1 MTNAV
6 NTRELVLGILMEVAG
21 KGTHSHLVIRDVLS
35 KYQYLGKQERSFITR
50 VSIGTLEQ
58 MILIDYIIDQFS
70 SVKVKKMKPVIRNI
84 LRSAVYQLKWMDS
97 IPDSAVCNEAVKLT
111 RKKGFQGLSGFVN
124 GVLRSIA
131 RGPAEV
137 RYPDEKKQPAEYMSV
152 RYSQP
157 LWLTQMWLDRF
168 GPETTGQ
175 ILGAFLEDSP
185 TCIRCNTGKISPEEL
200 AKRLNQQGIETTSSP
215 YIREAME
222 IRGYDY
228 LGALPEFEHGLFQ
241 VQDISSMLAVR
252 IAAPQK
258 RDTVYDVC
266 AAPGGKSLYLAEL
279 MQNTGMVTARDLTP
293 YKVGLIE
300 ENILRSGLTN
310 IRAQVWD
317 ACALDEAAVETAD
330 LVLADLPCSGLGV
343 LGRKPDI
350 KYHMSQGQ
358 IRELRGL
365 QREILGTVHKY
376 VKKGGVLVYSTCTID
391 IEENEKNMEWF
402 LSQFPFHLESIDPYL
417 CEALRSNT
425 TAQGYL
431 QLLPG
436 VHRADGFFMARLRK
450 DGE

>member
-1 MTNAV
+1 M
-6 NTRELVLGILMEVAG
+6 VLGILMEVTG

-124 GVLRSIA
+124 GVLRSIT
-131 RGPAEV
+131 RGLAEI
-137 RYPDEKKQPAEYMSV
+137 RYPDEKENPAEYMGI

-157 LWLTQMWLDRF
+157 LWLTQMWLARF

-175 ILGAFLEDSP
+175 ILRAFLDESP
-185 TCIRCNTGKISPEEL
+185 TCIRCSTGKIRAEEL
-200 AKRLNQQGIETTSSP
+200 ADKLNLQGIETIPSP
-215 YIREAME
+215 YIKEAME
-222 IRGYDY
+222 IRGYDH
-228 LGALPEFEHGLFQ
+228 LGALPEFKQGLFQ
-241 VQDISSMLAVR
+241 VQDVSSMLAVR
-252 IAAPQK
+252 IAAPAK
-258 RDTVYDVC
+258 GDIVYDVC

-279 MQNTGMVTARDLTP
+279 MENTGMVTARDLTP

-300 ENILRSGLTN
+300 ENIQRSGLTN

-317 ACALDEAAVETAD
+317 ACVLDESAVETAD

-350 KYHMSQGQ
+350 KYHMSPGQ
-358 IRELRGL
+358 MQELCRL
-365 QREILGTVHKY
+365 QREILGTVHNY

-391 IEENEKNMEWF
+391 REENEENLDWF
-402 LSQFPFHLESIDPYL
+402 LNKFPFHLEKIDPYL
-417 CEALRSNT
+417 CEELRNGT
-425 TAQGYL
+425 TARGYL

>member
-6 NTRELVLGILMEVAG
+6 NTRELVLGILMEVTG

-124 GVLRSIA
+124 GVLRSII
-131 RGPAEV
+131 RGMAQI
-137 RYPDEKKQPAEYMSV
+137 RYPDEKEKPAESMSI

-157 LWLTQMWLDRF
+157 LWLTQMWLERF
-168 GPETTGQ
+168 GPFTTGQ
-175 ILGAFLEDSP
+175 ILRAFLEESP
-185 TCIRCNTGKISPEEL
+185 TCIRCSTGKIRAEEL
-200 AKRLNQQGIETTSSP
+200 EEKLNLQGIETVPSP
-215 YIREAME
+215 YIKEAME

-228 LGALPEFEHGLFQ
+228 LGALPEFKEGLFQ
-241 VQDISSMLAVR
+241 VQDVSSMLAVR
-252 IAAPQK
+252 IAAPAK
-258 RDTVYDVC
+258 GDIVYDVC
-266 AAPGGKSLYLAEL
+266 AAPGGKSLYAAEL
-279 MQNTGMVTARDLTP
+279 MENTGMVTARDLTP
-293 YKVGLIE
+293 CKVGLIE

-317 ACALDEAAVETAD
+317 ACVLDESAVETAD

-350 KYHMSQGQ
+350 KYHMGPGQ
-358 IRELRGL
+358 MRELSSL
-365 QREILGTVHKY
+365 QREILGTVHNY

-391 IEENEKNMEWF
+391 REENEENLEWF
-402 LSQFPFHLESIDPYL
+402 LNKFPFHLESIDPYL
-417 CEALRSNT
+417 CDELRSAT
-425 TAQGYL
+425 TARGYL